1 MTQSLWDE
9 LSIGTKT
16 IDILKNLTYGGRDR
30 HHLGRS
36 FATGYQL
43 AILLLR
49 HHEDVRSRFPVP
61 VGGRGIGSRSS
72 FAQYLSGEL
81 SRRVK
86 SGEFK
91 GIIEGG
97 FLSNAHLRQLVFDYD
112 GEPVS
117 SSLTG
122 TDEDVSILR
131 YIVNE

>member
-1 MTQSLWDE
+1 MSQSLWDE
-9 LSIGTKT
+9 LSLGTKT
-16 IDILKNLTYGGRDR
+16 IDILKNLTFGGCAD

-49 HHEDVRSRFPVP
+49 DHDVVQSQFPSP
-61 VGGRGIGSRSS
+61 VGGLGIGSRNS
-72 FAQYLSGEL
+72 FVQYLSGEI
-81 SRRVK
+81 SRRIK

-112 GEPVS
+112 GESVS

-122 TDEDVSILR
+122 TDEDVSIFR
-131 YIVNE
+131 YIEKD